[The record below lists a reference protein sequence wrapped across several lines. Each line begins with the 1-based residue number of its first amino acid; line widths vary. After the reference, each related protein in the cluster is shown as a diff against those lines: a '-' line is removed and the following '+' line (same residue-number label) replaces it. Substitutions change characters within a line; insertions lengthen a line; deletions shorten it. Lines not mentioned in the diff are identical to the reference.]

1 MHHPKLLG
9 PDPGVEDTM
18 LKLFTRE
25 PQGASRQATPTGDDA
40 PIQSENAERFLATTR
55 SIVGSR
61 HVLTRP
67 GQTRRFRTG
76 YRFGAGK
83 VLAVVR
89 PGTLVEQ
96 WRVLQACIAAG
107 KIVIMQAANT
117 GLTGGSTPDGDT
129 YDRDIVLINT
139 MRIKTVHL
147 INGGRQVVCLPGAT
161 LDQLEKALKPLGR
174 EPHSVIGSSCLGAS
188 VVGGICNNS
197 GGALVRRGP
206 AFTQL
211 ALFAQV
217 DADGQLQ
224 LVNHLGI
231 RLDGSPED
239 TLGRIDRWA
248 VEDGDI
254 DDDPSRW
261 ASDREYVDHVR
272 DIDADSPARFNADP
286 RRLHEASGCA
296 GKLAVFA
303 ARLDTFPADAATKV
317 FYIGTN
323 SVDELTEIRRQILST
338 FENLPVAGEYVHRTA
353 FDIAERYG
361 KDTFLLI
368 RALGTARLPTFFALK
383 SRFDEFAR
391 RLGFLPSDLSDRVLQ
406 AASRLFPSHLPRRM
420 RDFRDRYEH
429 HLLLKVSDEG
439 IEEARGFL
447 EGCFG
452 TDEGGFFECDSEEGS
467 AAFLH
472 RFAVAGAAVRYRAVH
487 RHEVEDI
494 VALDIALRRNDRK
507 WFETLP
513 ADVEDAI
520 VHKLYYGHF
529 LCHVFHQD
537 YVVRKGQD
545 CLALEHRMWAL
556 LDERKAEYPA
566 EHNVGHLYPAK
577 PVMQRFY
584 EALDPCNALNPGI
597 GQTAKCRHWRLGS
610 SQASAAVGLSVA
622 ASYSASGNT
631 GDGGAGRSARTV

>member
-1 MHHPKLLG
+1 MEESITQPAH
-9 PDPGVEDTM
+9 DP
-18 LKLFTRE
+18 
-25 PQGASRQATPTGDDA
+25 SRQDAVSGDHA
-40 PIQSENAERFLATTR
+40 PAVSGSPDGFLAAAR
-55 SIVGSR
+55 SIVGAR

-76 YRFGAGK
+76 FRFGGGK
-83 VLAVVR
+83 VLAVIR
-89 PGTLVEQ
+89 PGSLVEQ
-96 WRVLQACIAAG
+96 WRVLQACVAAG

-117 GLTGGSTPDGDT
+117 GLTGGSTPDGDA
-129 YDRDIVLINT
+129 YDRDIVLINI

-147 INGGRQVVCLPGAT
+147 IDGGRQVVCLPGAT
-161 LDQLEKALKPLGR
+161 LDQLEKVLKPLGR

-188 VVGGICNNS
+188 VLGGICNNS
-197 GGALVRRGP
+197 GGALIRRGP

-217 DADGQLQ
+217 DADGKPQLI
-224 LVNHLGI
+224 NHLGI
-231 RLDGSPED
+231 KLDGSPEEM
-239 TLGRIDRWA
+239 LGRLDRWA
-248 VEDGDI
+248 VDDGDI

-272 DIDADSPARFNADP
+272 DIDADTPARFNADP
-286 RRLHEASGCA
+286 RRLREASGCA

-303 ARLDTFPADAATKV
+303 VRLDTFPADAATKV

-323 SVDELTEIRRQILST
+323 SVDELTEIRRQILGT

-383 SRFDEFAR
+383 SRFDEFSR

-406 AASRLFPSHLPRRM
+406 AASRLFPNHLPRRM
-420 RDFRDRYEH
+420 KDFRDQYEH
-429 HLLLKVSDEG
+429 HLLLKMSDEG
-439 IEEARGFL
+439 IEETRSFL
-447 EGCFG
+447 KGCFG
-452 TDEGGFFECDSEEGS
+452 TGDGGFFECDGDEGS

-472 RFAVAGAAVRYRAVH
+472 RFAVAGAAVRFRAVH

-494 VALDIALRRNDRK
+494 VALDIALRRNDRR

-529 LCHVFHQD
+529 FCHVFHQD

-556 LDERKAEYPA
+556 LDQRKAEYPA

-577 PVMQRFY
+577 PGMQRFY

-597 GQTAKCRHWRLGS
+597 GQTSKCRHWRLGS
-610 SQASAAVGLSVA
+610 SAAATHSRL
-622 ASYSASGNT
+622 
-631 GDGGAGRSARTV
+631 